1 MSVDEV
7 LPSKMD
13 HRGGE
18 AGGELWGCGGRG
30 GDGPRCAGQRPRT
43 PSWGGSGRKLALW
56 VFAKPLDLFPRTPPR
71 NLRRLYPKG
80 ASLSSRPSTPLLL
93 GCSSHGSVAR
103 SAFRRPG
110 CTLVSLYCHCRP
122 ITNIDPSSKPDSQ
135 LFLCVHPSTL
145 ALLRWSPRPLA
156 SSLTSALQTL
166 PRSDPPKLQ
175 ISSQRFYTRI
185 LLMAPHYFSNKIQ
198 ILQRGT
204 ESLWGAPPAGLSAPP
219 NTTIQLPTLCSKA
232 LGVGSS
238 LAHSIWF
245 PTSRPLLRWLLLLP
259 HLLKY

>member
-1 MSVDEV
+1 MSRVGYRDPCVSVDEV
-7 LPSKMD
+7 LPSKTD

-30 GDGPRCAGQRPRT
+30 GDGPRHAGQRPEML
-43 PSWGGSGRKLALW
+43 SWGGSGRKLALW
-56 VFAKPLDLFPRTPPR
+56 VFARPLDLFPRTPPR
-71 NLRRLYPKG
+71 NLQRLYPKG
-80 ASLSSRPSTPLLL
+80 AFLSSRPSTPLLP
-93 GCSSHGSVAR
+93 GCSSHRSVTP
-103 SAFRRPG
+103 STFRRPG
-110 CTLVSLYCHCRP
+110 CTLVSLYCHLRP

-166 PRSDPPKLQ
+166 RRSDPPKLQ

-185 LLMAPHYFSNKIQ
+185 LLMAPHYFSSKIR

-204 ESLWGAPPAGLSAPP
+204 ESLWGASPAGVSAPP
-219 NTTIQLPTLCSKA
+219 PTPPSSFPLCA
-232 LGVGSS
+232 LR
-238 LAHSIWF
+238 L
-245 PTSRPLLRWLLLLP
+245 
-259 HLLKY
+259 

>member
-110 CTLVSLYCHCRP
+110 CTLVPSTA
-122 ITNIDPSSKPDSQ
+122 IADPS
-135 LFLCVHPSTL
+135 
-145 ALLRWSPRPLA
+145 
-156 SSLTSALQTL
+156 
-166 PRSDPPKLQ
+166 
-175 ISSQRFYTRI
+175 
-185 LLMAPHYFSNKIQ
+185 
-198 ILQRGT
+198 
-204 ESLWGAPPAGLSAPP
+204 
-219 NTTIQLPTLCSKA
+219 
-232 LGVGSS
+232 
-238 LAHSIWF
+238 
-245 PTSRPLLRWLLLLP
+245 PTSTHLLNPTPSSFFVSTRLLLLSCAG
-259 HLLKY
+259 LLAPWLPP